1 MRLHILLNTS
11 NPEFHLWAR
20 FQIVVENAI
29 VDDYVSEKFYEGLK
43 AGSLMVYLGGRIRP
57 HKIESSCP

>member
-43 AGSLMVYLGGRIRP
+43 AGSLMVYLGGRI
-57 HKIESSCP
+57 